1 MLADTYRP
9 GRGPMHAMDPRA
21 KTVLVAAVGIL
32 SVLPTS
38 LATAA
43 VLSLVLLVACIV
55 VLGPRET
62 LRPVRATLPLLVMLC
77 LLTPL
82 FYPQGSLLLGFGGLR
97 LLTDR
102 GAAETFRLLCRLVTL
117 TMAFYAYFRTTELE
131 ILLETGRW
139 FGLPFT
145 ACLVLGVAVRLVP
158 STAALYLG
166 VLEAHSL
173 RRPSTGNRRRGPV
186 AEVRRI
192 APAVTA
198 VLVHSVKSI
207 PGLSMALET
216 RGVGRANRR
225 SSTVRLGP
233 VRRMLL
239 HLALGAA
246 VLGLPCLALLLL

>member
-1 MLADTYRP
+1 MLADAYRP
-9 GRGPMHAMDPRA
+9 GRGPLYAMDPRA
-21 KTVLVAAVGIL
+21 KTILVAAVGIH

-38 LATAA
+38 LLTAA
-43 VLSLVLLVACIV
+43 VLPGVLLLVCLAT
-55 VLGPRET
+55 LGPREA
-62 LRPVRATLPLLVMLC
+62 LRPLRAALPLLLMLC

-82 FYPQGSLLLGFGGLR
+82 FYPQGSLLIGVRGLR

-102 GAAETFRLLCRLVTL
+102 GAAETLRLLCRLVTL
-117 TMAFYAYFRTTELE
+117 TMAFFAYFRTTELGA
-131 ILLETGRW
+131 LLESGRW
-139 FGLPFT
+139 FGLPFS

-166 VLEAHSL
+166 VLDAHSL
-173 RRPSTGNRRRGPV
+173 RRPSAATRRRGPA

-207 PGLSMALET
+207 PVLSMALET

-246 VLGLPCLALLLL
+246 VPGLPCAALLLL